1 LKTNPT
7 FKDLQIITL
16 GCSKNLVDSQVL
28 MRQLQSGGYNVFD
41 ENSDSKPQAVIINT
55 CGFINDAKE
64 ESIETILDYA
74 RARKNGDIE
83 KLVVMG
89 CLSQRYK
96 KDLEN
101 EIHEVDNFF
110 GVNDLKEI
118 LNSFQVDYKTELI
131 GERAI
136 SETSHYA
143 YLKISEGCDRNCSFC
158 AIPLI
163 RGKHVSKPIEE
174 LVKEAEFLASQGV
187 IELMLIAQE
196 LNYYGID
203 IYKKRMLGTLL
214 KELVKVEGIEWIRLH
229 YAYPVGLGDDVLE
242 LINSHPK
249 ICKYLDIPLQHIS
262 NSILKSMHR
271 GHTGEQTR
279 QLLDSIRKK
288 VPGIAIRTTMIV
300 GYPGET
306 EENFNELLEFVKES
320 RFERLG
326 VFTYSH
332 EEDTLAFGLED
343 NVPDEVKQE
352 RAAILMDLQQ
362 NISME
367 LNQAKVG
374 LTYKVIID
382 REESEFYVGRSEF
395 DSPEVDNEI
404 IIRLEKPLEIG
415 GFAKVKIIEAE
426 AFDLMAE
433 LVE

>member
-1 LKTNPT
+1 LKTKQT
-7 FKDLQIITL
+7 LKDLQIITL

-28 MRQLQSGGYNVFD
+28 MRQLQSGGYHVFD
-41 ENSDSKPQAVIINT
+41 ENSDVKPDAVIINT

-101 EIHEVDNFF
+101 EIHEVDDFF
-110 GVNDLKEI
+110 GVSDLKEI
-118 LNSFQVDYKTELI
+118 LHSFQIDYKTELI

-136 SETSHYA
+136 SESSHYA

-174 LVKEAEFLASQGV
+174 LVNEAKFLASDGV
-187 IELMLIAQE
+187 KELILIAQE

-203 IYKKRMLGTLL
+203 IYKKRMLAELL
-214 KELVKVEGIEWIRLH
+214 KELMKVDGIEWIRLH
-229 YAYPVGLGDDVLE
+229 YAYPVGLSDEVLE
-242 LINSHPK
+242 LINQHPK
-249 ICKYLDIPLQHIS
+249 ICNYLDIPLQHI
-262 NSILKSMHR
+262 NDDILKSMKR
-271 GHTGEQTR
+271 GHGGNDTR
-279 QLLDSIRKK
+279 RLIQSIREK

-306 EENFNELLEFVKES
+306 EEHYKVLLEFVKS
-320 RFERLG
+320 VRFERLG

-332 EEDTLAFGLED
+332 EEDTGAFELED
-343 NVPDEVKQE
+343 DVPDEVKQD
-352 RAAILMDLQQ
+352 RAAQLMEEQQ
-362 NISME
+362 KISLE
-367 LNQAKVG
+367 LNHDKIGKTLKA
-374 LTYKVIID
+374 IID
-382 REESEFYVGRSEF
+382 RKEGEFYVGRSEF

-404 IIRLEKPLEIG
+404 LISSEKQLQTGNFYP
-415 GFAKVKIIEAE
+415 VKITGAE
-426 AFDLMAE
+426 AFDLMGE
-433 LVE
+433 LDD

>member
-1 LKTNPT
+1 LKTKQT

-41 ENSDSKPQAVIINT
+41 ENSETKPQAVIINT

-64 ESIETILDYA
+64 ESVETILDYA

-101 EIHEVDNFF
+101 EIHEVDDFF
-110 GVNDLKEI
+110 GVSDIKEI
-118 LNSFQVDYKTELI
+118 LSSFQIDYKTELI
-131 GERAI
+131 GERVV
-136 SETSHYA
+136 SDTSHFA

-187 IELMLIAQE
+187 KELMLIAQE

-203 IYKKRMLGTLL
+203 LYKKRTLAELL
-214 KELVKVEGIEWIRLH
+214 KELVIVEGIEWIRLH

-242 LINSHPK
+242 LINEHPK
-249 ICKYLDIPLQHIS
+249 ICKYIDIPLQHIS
-262 NSILKSMHR
+262 DPILMSMRR
-271 GHTGEQTR
+271 GHTGDETR
-279 QLLDSIRKK
+279 SLLDSIREK
-288 VPGIAIRTTMIV
+288 VPGISIRTTMIV

-306 EENFNELLEFVKES
+306 EEHFNELLDFVKAS
-320 RFERLG
+320 KFERLG

-332 EEDTLAFGLED
+332 EEDTNAFKLDDNITED
-343 NVPDEVKQE
+343 IKQE
-352 RAAILMDLQQ
+352 RAAILMDEQQ
-362 NISME
+362 IISLE

-374 LTYKVIID
+374 NTFNVIID
-382 REESEFYVGRSEF
+382 RQEGEYYVGRSEF

-404 IIRLEKPLEIG
+404 LIRSEKPLETG
-415 GFAKVKIIEAE
+415 SFYNVKITDAE

-433 LVE
+433 LKE

>member
-1 LKTNPT
+1 MKTKQT

-41 ENSDSKPQAVIINT
+41 ENSETKPQAVIINT

-64 ESIETILDYA
+64 ESVETILDYA

-101 EIHEVDNFF
+101 EIHEVDDFF
-110 GVNDLKEI
+110 GVSDIKEI
-118 LNSFQVDYKTELI
+118 LSSFQIDYKTELI
-131 GERAI
+131 GERVV
-136 SETSHYA
+136 SDTSHFA

-187 IELMLIAQE
+187 KELMLIAQE

-203 IYKKRMLGTLL
+203 LYKKRTLAELL
-214 KELVKVEGIEWIRLH
+214 KELVIVEGIEWIRLH

-242 LINSHPK
+242 LINEHPK
-249 ICKYLDIPLQHIS
+249 ICKYIDIPLQHIS
-262 NSILKSMHR
+262 DPILMSMRR
-271 GHTGEQTR
+271 GHTGDETR
-279 QLLDSIRKK
+279 SLLDSIREK
-288 VPGIAIRTTMIV
+288 VPGISIRTTMIV

-306 EENFNELLEFVKES
+306 EEHFNELLDFVKAS
-320 RFERLG
+320 KFERLG

-332 EEDTLAFGLED
+332 EEDTNAFKLDDNITED
-343 NVPDEVKQE
+343 IKQE
-352 RAAILMDLQQ
+352 RAAILMDEQQ
-362 NISME
+362 IISHE

-374 LTYKVIID
+374 NTFNVIID
-382 REESEFYVGRSEF
+382 RQEGEYYVGRSEF

-404 IIRLEKPLEIG
+404 LIRSEKPLETG
-415 GFAKVKIIEAE
+415 SFYNVKITDAE

-433 LVE
+433 LKE

>member
-1 LKTNPT
+1 LKTKQT

-41 ENSDSKPQAVIINT
+41 ENSETKPQAVIINT

-64 ESIETILDYA
+64 ESVETILDYA

-101 EIHEVDNFF
+101 EIHEVDDFF
-110 GVNDLKEI
+110 GVSDIKEI
-118 LNSFQVDYKTELI
+118 LSSFQIDYKTELI
-131 GERAI
+131 GERVV
-136 SETSHYA
+136 SDTSHFA

-187 IELMLIAQE
+187 KELMLIAQE

-203 IYKKRMLGTLL
+203 LYKKRTLAELL
-214 KELVKVEGIEWIRLH
+214 KELVIVEGIEWIRLH

-242 LINSHPK
+242 LINEHPK
-249 ICKYLDIPLQHIS
+249 ICKYIDIPLQHIS
-262 NSILKSMHR
+262 DPILMSMRR
-271 GHTGEQTR
+271 GHTGDETR
-279 QLLDSIRKK
+279 SLLDSIREK
-288 VPGIAIRTTMIV
+288 VPGISIRTTMIV

-306 EENFNELLEFVKES
+306 EEHFNELLDFVKAS
-320 RFERLG
+320 KFERLG

-332 EEDTLAFGLED
+332 EEDTNAFKLDDNITED
-343 NVPDEVKQE
+343 IKQE
-352 RAAILMDLQQ
+352 RAAILMDEQQ
-362 NISME
+362 IISHE

-374 LTYKVIID
+374 NTFNVIID
-382 REESEFYVGRSEF
+382 RQEGEYYVGRSEF

-404 IIRLEKPLEIG
+404 LIRSEKPLETG
-415 GFAKVKIIEAE
+415 SFYNVKITDAE

-433 LVE
+433 LKE

>member
-1 LKTNPT
+1 MKTKHSLKN
-7 FKDLQIITL
+7 LQIITL

-41 ENSDSKPQAVIINT
+41 ENSETKPQAVIINT

-101 EIHEVDNFF
+101 EIHEVDDFF
-110 GVNDLKEI
+110 GVSDLKEI
-118 LNSFQVDYKTELI
+118 LNSFQVDYKTELL

-136 SETSHYA
+136 PEISHYA

-163 RGKHVSKPIEE
+163 RGKHVSKPIED
-174 LVKEAEFLASQGV
+174 LVKEAEYLASQGV
-187 IELMLIAQE
+187 KELMLIAQE

-203 IYKKRMLGTLL
+203 IYKKRMLAELL
-214 KELVKVEGIEWIRLH
+214 RELVKVDGIEWIRLH

-242 LINSHPK
+242 LIDSNPR

-262 NSILKSMHR
+262 DIILKSMNR
-271 GHTGEQTR
+271 GHTGEHAR
-279 QLLDSIRKK
+279 QLLAAIREK
-288 VPGIAIRTTMIV
+288 VQGIAIRTTMIV

-306 EENFNELLEFVKES
+306 EENFNELLDFVKES
-320 RFERLG
+320 NFERLG

-332 EEDTLAFGLED
+332 EEDTAAFKLED
-343 NVPDEVKQE
+343 EISDEVKQE
-352 RAAILMDLQQ
+352 RAALLMAEQEK
-362 NISME
+362 ISAE
-367 LNQAKVG
+367 LNQEKTG
-374 LTYKVIID
+374 NIYKVIID
-382 REESEFYVGRSEF
+382 RQEGEYWVGRSEF

-404 IIRLEKPLEIG
+404 LIQSEKPMEVG
-415 GFAKVKIIEAE
+415 SFYKVKITSTE

-433 LVE
+433 IVG

>member
-1 LKTNPT
+1 
-7 FKDLQIITL
+7 
-16 GCSKNLVDSQVL
+16 

-41 ENSDSKPQAVIINT
+41 ENSDTKPQAVIINT

-96 KDLEN
+96 KDLEI
-101 EIHEVDNFF
+101 EIHEVDEFF
-110 GVNDLKEI
+110 GVSNMKEI
-118 LNSFQVDYKTELI
+118 LNSFQIDYKTELI

-163 RGKHVSKPIEE
+163 RGKHNSKPIGE
-174 LVKEAEFLASQGV
+174 LVKEAEFLVSRGV
-187 IELMLIAQE
+187 KELMLIAQE

-203 IYKKRMLGTLL
+203 IYKKRMLAELL
-214 KELVKVEGIEWIRLH
+214 KELVNVEGIEWIRLH

-242 LINSHPK
+242 LINSNPK

-262 NSILKSMHR
+262 DSVLKSMHR

-279 QLLDSIRKK
+279 KLLDSIRNKI
-288 VPGIAIRTTMIV
+288 PGIAIRTTMIV

-306 EENFNELLEFVKES
+306 KENFDELLDFVKAYK
-320 RFERLG
+320 FERLG

-332 EEDTLAFGLED
+332 EEDTAAFKLED
-343 NVPDEVKQE
+343 DVPEETKQE
-352 RAAILMDLQQ
+352 RAALLMAEQEK
-362 NISME
+362 ISME
-367 LNQAKVG
+367 LNQEKVG
-374 LTYKVIID
+374 KTYKVIID
-382 REESEFYVGRSEF
+382 RQEGEYYIGRSEF

-404 IIRLEKPLEIG
+404 LISTDKTLDIG
-415 GFAKVKIIEAE
+415 NFYELKISGAE

-433 LVE
+433 EVE